1 MPRFSVSPDPHS
13 GIISTQTPLDR
24 EQRPQYS
31 VVVVA
36 QDLGRPPQQTS
47 RVLLINVTDA
57 DDNDPVF
64 LLHSVSCGR
73 GAM

>member
-1 MPRFSVSPDPHS
+1 MTADPQS
-13 GIISTQTPLDR
+13 GLIITQAPLDR
-24 EQRPQYS
+24 EQRSQYS

-47 RVLLINVTDA
+47 RVLVINVTDA

-64 LLHSVSCGR
+64 LKLSVRSC
-73 GAM
+73 